1 MPKIS
6 YLRNLIISRKLL
18 KKKAVII
25 PNLDIKELKKG
36 HEQKGSLDTDEGL
49 SHSIVEGN
57 KQRVQQ
63 GMLLDSA
70 LNQGLFAF
78 NPDMMF
84 ENLVKDYSN
93 AEKIYGESFLR
104 FASGYDNNTIKKN
117 IRFPEFQRELKK
129 NLKQTEQELKDEDLI
144 DKEGSITDKGF
155 SLASI
160 VLYMQELDDLRAKG
174 FGDKKTKKAMVYGDK
189 ENTRNFRPHDRY
201 KDIAIKSSVRK
212 AIRRRHSGLSNE
224 DLQVF
229 ERDNKG
235 KIFIVYGLDASG
247 SMKGKK
253 IEICKKAGIALAYK
267 AIDEQDSVGLV
278 VFGSEI
284 EDVVYPTKD
293 FSQFI
298 HAIVKIRAKK
308 QTDIALTIE
317 KAIEMFPRDN
327 VTKHLVLIT
336 DAAPTVGSDPSK
348 NTLNLVERAAAI
360 GITISVIGIDLNK
373 ESTELA
379 KRIVEIGRGR
389 LYVVKDLEN
398 LDRVVLQDYYSL

>member
-1 MPKIS
+1 
-6 YLRNLIISRKLL
+6 
-18 KKKAVII
+18 
-25 PNLDIKELKKG
+25 
-36 HEQKGSLDTDEGL
+36 
-49 SHSIVEGN
+49 
-57 KQRVQQ
+57 
-63 GMLLDSA
+63 MLLDSA

-267 AIDEQDSVGLV
+267 AINE
-278 VFGSEI
+278 
-284 EDVVYPTKD
+284 KD
-293 FSQFI
+293 K
-298 HAIVKIRAKK
+298 V
-308 QTDIALTIE
+308 E
-317 KAIEMFPRDN
+317 KAFRSLKSILGLKPIKHWLEERVKSHVFICYLSYLLLSLLEAKLKKTKISAIAGLDKLSTAYKVCLRNKKIKNDFEKI
-327 VTKHLVLIT
+327 VTL
-336 DAAPTVGSDPSK
+336 SK
-348 NTLNLVERAAAI
+348 EQEKIMLLLPILN
-360 GITISVIGIDLNK
+360 
-373 ESTELA
+373 
-379 KRIVEIGRGR
+379 
-389 LYVVKDLEN
+389 
-398 LDRVVLQDYYSL
+398 DY